1 MQQDKINQAT
11 TFNTK
16 AIVVGMGLLFILLQ
30 IGFHT
35 TYLQYFPTFKAFNW
49 LHHTHGAIMVS
60 WMVMLVLQPYLI
72 LKGKYRIH
80 RVIGKI
86 SYIIAPLMLISMFLV
101 TRLNYLTT
109 VGKIDFKDVA
119 HIQALNFIEPL
130 SFFIF
135 YVLAVINKNDVSK
148 HMRYMIS
155 TSFPMIMAI
164 FSRILYNSFGTT
176 IEPYGYFI
184 PLYFCSLISILLLVN
199 DILKKN
205 NPIPSTIIT
214 AVILLNTLIFHARY
228 TEVWQTIV
236 RLVGDT
242 IF

>member
-1 MQQDKINQAT
+1 MQEKANQAIA
-11 TFNTK
+11 FNSK
-16 AIVVGMGLLFILLQ
+16 ATIVAMGFLFILLQ
-30 IGFHT
+30 IGFHP
-35 TYLQYFPTFKAFNW
+35 TYLQYFPKFEQFNW
-49 LHHTHGAIMVS
+49 VHHTHGAIMVS

-135 YVLAVINKNDVSK
+135 YLLAVINKNDVYQHK
-148 HMRYMIS
+148 RYMIS

-164 FSRILYNSFGTT
+164 FSRILYNSFGTM
-176 IEPYGYFI
+176 IEPYEYFI

-199 DILKKN
+199 DISKKN